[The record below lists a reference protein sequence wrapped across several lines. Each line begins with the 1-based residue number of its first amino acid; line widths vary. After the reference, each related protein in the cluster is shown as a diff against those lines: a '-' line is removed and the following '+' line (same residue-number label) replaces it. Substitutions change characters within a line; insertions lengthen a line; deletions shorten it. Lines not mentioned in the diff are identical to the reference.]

1 MNKYEKDLIKQNNIE
16 TISIQEIS
24 EHYKQTTDR
33 ISNFIDSTPVHIS
46 VNFNILETISTN
58 SLVNIFNCYELH
70 ENKIGMDI
78 IGKETYSPDKNL
90 MNKII

>member
-46 VNFNILETISTN
+46 VNFNILETPFI
-58 SLVNIFNCYELH
+58 
-70 ENKIGMDI
+70 
-78 IGKETYSPDKNL
+78 NL
-90 MNKII
+90 